1 MAEKE
6 KNEYGEDESKVSTE
20 SIKCPSC
27 GSNMV
32 FDPETQMLYCEHCGT
47 KRSFAQNITEEID
60 LLAGLNNDKADWDSK
75 DVTVFKCGNCGA
87 KVVLSAGETA
97 KVCPFCGTAHVEKS
111 EELAGLKP
119 NAVLPFAFTEKKA
132 SEYSTLWAKR
142 KIFAPKK
149 FKKSLAPENV
159 KGVYSPCFTFDSKTT
174 SVYYGRIG
182 KTYTR
187 TVGSGKNRRVETY
200 TVWKN
205 ISGTYYYNFDD
216 ILVSAGSR
224 INQRTVEKLS
234 PYNTNCGKEY
244 KENYLLGFMAYHY
257 DKSIEDCW
265 GIAKGK
271 MDAVIKRSI
280 LSQYSYDVI
289 EYFNVS
295 TTHEAATY
303 KYVMLPVY
311 VGNFNY
317 KSKIY
322 NFFVNGINGKTT
334 GKTPV
339 SFWRVLIAVGL
350 GLVAVAGIGAI
361 LYLLGGQ

>member
-1 MAEKE
+1 MAEIG
-6 KNEYGEDESKVSTE
+6 KNEYGEDESRVSTE

-27 GSNMV
+27 GSNMI
-32 FDPETQMLYCEHCGT
+32 FDPDSQMLYCEHCGT
-47 KRSFAQNITEEID
+47 KRSFEQNLTQEIE
-60 LLAGLNNDKADWDSK
+60 LLSGLNNDKTEWDKS
-75 DVTVFKCGNCGA
+75 DVSVFKCGNCGA
-87 KVVLSAGETA
+87 KVVLSVGETA

-119 NAVLPFAFTEKKA
+119 NAVLPFMFSADKA
-132 SEYSTLWAKR
+132 SEYSVAWAKKR
-142 KIFAPKK
+142 LFAPRK
-149 FKKSLAPENV
+149 FKKSLNSENV

-174 SVYYGRIG
+174 SLYRGRIG

-205 ISGTYYYNFDD
+205 IAGTYYYNFDD
-216 ILVSAGSR
+216 VLVSSGNK
-224 INQRTVEKLS
+224 INQKTIEKLS
-234 PYNTNCGKEY
+234 PYDTNSGKEY

-265 GIAKGK
+265 GIAKNK
-271 MDAVIKRSI
+271 MDAAIKRAI
-280 LSQYSYDVI
+280 LSQYSYDKVD
-289 EYFNVS
+289 YLDVS

-317 KSKIY
+317 KKKLY
-322 NFFVNGINGKTT
+322 NFFINGASGKTT

-339 SFWRVLIAVGL
+339 SFWRVLAAVGL
-350 GLVAVAGIGAI
+350 GLVAAFGIAAL
-361 LYLLGGQ
+361 LYFLNAS

>member
-1 MAEKE
+1 
-6 KNEYGEDESKVSTE
+6 
-20 SIKCPSC
+20 
-27 GSNMV
+27 
-32 FDPETQMLYCEHCGT
+32 
-47 KRSFAQNITEEID
+47 
-60 LLAGLNNDKADWDSK
+60 
-75 DVTVFKCGNCGA
+75 
-87 KVVLSAGETA
+87 
-97 KVCPFCGTAHVEKS
+97 
-111 EELAGLKP
+111 
-119 NAVLPFAFTEKKA
+119 
-132 SEYSTLWAKR
+132 
-142 KIFAPKK
+142 
-149 FKKSLAPENV
+149 
-159 KGVYSPCFTFDSKTT
+159 
-174 SVYYGRIG
+174 
-182 KTYTR
+182 
-187 TVGSGKNRRVETY
+187 
-200 TVWKN
+200 
-205 ISGTYYYNFDD
+205 
-216 ILVSAGSR
+216 
-224 INQRTVEKLS
+224 
-234 PYNTNCGKEY
+234 
-244 KENYLLGFMAYHY
+244 MAYHY